1 MRLAIARRKT
11 TSKDIESQ
19 VIRRCRRRCCIC
31 YGLNKDDNIKP
42 GQIAHLD
49 KNPSNNAIENLA
61 FLCLE
66 HHNLYDSRTSQS
78 KNLTLDEV
86 KAYRDELESKFSA
99 WGLESGQLLNFL
111 ADYINIE
118 MMADAAEKI
127 AAQCV
132 WHSRELALEAL
143 TQSEVQYS
151 DMDLYF
157 PLLVTLDAYQSWGW
171 LTYTAEEL
179 SGEDK
184 NKLMDIKVQHRPVCS
199 EVARVISD
207 RVKRTNTNEK

>member
-1 MRLAIARRKT
+1 M
-11 TSKDIESQ
+11 
-19 VIRRCRRRCCIC
+19 
-31 YGLNKDDNIKP
+31 
-42 GQIAHLD
+42 
-49 KNPSNNAIENLA
+49 
-61 FLCLE
+61 CLE